1 MPCVFCEGDGGT
13 VLWRDARLR
22 VIHAAVEGHP
32 WFLRVILNR
41 HVPEMSDL
49 DPPERAALMRVVFAA
64 EQTLREA
71 CTPVKMN
78 LASFGNQVPHLHWHV
93 VARFAD
99 DPHYPEP
106 PFGAPV
112 RRGAPRAAADASGLA
127 ARLTELLAG

>member
-1 MPCVFCEGDGGT
+1 MSCVFCEADGGR
-13 VLWRDARLR
+13 VLWRNATLR
-22 VIHAAVEGHP
+22 VVHAEVDGYP

-41 HVPEMSDL
+41 HVAEMSDL
-49 DPPERAALMRVVFAA
+49 APPEREDMMRVVFAV
-64 EQTLREA
+64 EQALREA
-71 CTPVKMN
+71 SAPVKMN

-112 RRGAPRAAADASGLA
+112 RRGAQRPGVDASGLA